1 MKIKQTLIQSLFS
14 FLLIFG
20 LTIVSSA
27 NAQRSIAGNVRSIL
41 SEISALADEF
51 NLTSKQKSEMRTVMM
66 DYLPSLA
73 LKSSAM
79 LQNRQALIES
89 TLGNDSIDE
98 DFLQEMANKQG
109 TLLSSIIVIKEHL
122 KKDIRL
128 VLTEDQKEFVDELI
142 QTIIQHRLKS

>member
-1 MKIKQTLIQSLFS
+1 MKNKQTYKQSLLS
-14 FLLIFG
+14 LLLIFG
-20 LTIVSSA
+20 LTVVSSA
-27 NAQRSIAGNVRSIL
+27 NAQRSIDGNVRTIL

-51 NLTSKQKSEMRTVMM
+51 NLTNKQKAEMRTVMM

-89 TLGNDSIDE
+89 TLGNDSLDE
-98 DFLQEMANKQG
+98 DYLQEMANKQG
-109 TLLSSIIVIKEHL
+109 ALLSSIIVIKEHL

-142 QTIIQHRLKS
+142 ITVIQHRLNG